1 MPNIDWYRM
10 RGTEANK
17 QLLELLGLDMTEEAK
32 IRGLTPELRKMAE
45 EAFGHTGMID
55 YWEIGDAM
63 IEAFARL
70 VAEDCAKILN
80 EVDNST
86 DESLS
91 PNKVLCFAG
100 AAIMKKYAP

>member
-1 MPNIDWYRM
+1 
-10 RGTEANK
+10 
-17 QLLELLGLDMTEEAK
+17 MT
-32 IRGLTPELRKMAE
+32 LELRKMAE
-45 EAFGHTGMID
+45 AHALALYQQAF
-55 YWEIGDAM
+55 DATIKDRPTYRM
-63 IEAFARL
+63 VDCYVEFARL

-100 AAIMKKYAP
+100 AAIMKKYDP